1 MKFVSNLNSLMN
13 IVFLVNAERL
23 TNIIDL
29 GIFKIMEENIFN
41 AVTGYGPEKF
51 SIMLFQYS
59 FISSSNLKIIGLLSQ
74 YLPPNNVSVI
84 LVEILADNIKDT
96 TRIEDFINFLGN
108 ISSLHYL
115 YTEFYTFLG

>member
-1 MKFVSNLNSLMN
+1 MKFMSNLNSLIN
-13 IVFLVNAERL
+13 IAFLVNAERL

-29 GIFKIMEENIFN
+29 GIFNTMEENIFN

-96 TRIEDFINFLGN
+96 TRIENFINFLGN
-108 ISSLHYL
+108 VSSLHYL
-115 YTEFYTFLG
+115 YKTFYTFFG

>member
-1 MKFVSNLNSLMN
+1 MNFVSNLNSLMN
-13 IVFLVNAERL
+13 IVFLVNAARL

-29 GIFKIMEENIFN
+29 GIFNFMEEDIFN
-41 AVTGYGPEKF
+41 AVTGYGPEKI
-51 SIMLFQYS
+51 SIVLFQYS

-74 YLPPNNVSVI
+74 YLPLNNVSII

-115 YTEFYTFLG
+115 YKKFYTFLG